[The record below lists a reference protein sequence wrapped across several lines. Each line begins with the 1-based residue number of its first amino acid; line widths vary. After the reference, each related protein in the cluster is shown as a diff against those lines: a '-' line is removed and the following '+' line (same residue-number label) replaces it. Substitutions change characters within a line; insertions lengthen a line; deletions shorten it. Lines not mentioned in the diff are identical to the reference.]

1 MARPK
6 SYDHDQAVQRAVELF
21 QRQGY
26 GATSVRDLLTHLK
39 LSSSS
44 FYAAFGGKEQLY
56 LEALRAHALVERQQ
70 LEAQLTSPGG
80 MQANLRAVF
89 AVLVDALV
97 AKNPVSLTLRAGVE
111 QAGSMPELFTLLSEY
126 IEELIVMLASL
137 LQDAQARGEVELAFP
152 APHLARFLLF
162 SAYNLG
168 FVAKV
173 GRDRE
178 RLEAYAAIALSVLEP
193 HEARYPNQVPA

>member
-21 QRQGY
+21 QRQSY
-26 GATSVRDLLTHLK
+26 RATSVRDLLTHLQ

-44 FYAAFGGKEQLY
+44 FYSAFGGKEQLY
-56 LEALRAHALVERQQ
+56 LEALRAHARVERQQ
-70 LEAQLTSPGG
+70 LEAQLTAPGG
-80 MQANLRAVF
+80 IRANLRAVF
-89 AVLVDALV
+89 AALVDDLA
-97 AKNPVSLTLRAGVE
+97 AKHPVSLTLRAGVE
-111 QAGSMPELFTLLSEY
+111 QAGSIPELFTLLSEY
-126 IEELIVMLASL
+126 IEELIAMLASL
-137 LQDAQARGEVELAFP
+137 LQDAQAHGEVELAFP

-168 FVAKV
+168 FMAKV

-178 RLEAYAAIALSVLEP
+178 RLEAYAAIALSVLEQRDT
-193 HEARYPNQVPA
+193 RYPNQAAA

>member
-6 SYDHDQAVQRAVELF
+6 SYDRDEAVQLAVELF

-26 GATSVRDLLTHLK
+26 QATSVRDLLTHLK

-44 FYAAFGGKEQLY
+44 FYSAFGGKEQLY
-56 LEALRAHALVERQQ
+56 LEALRAHARVERQQ
-70 LEAQLTSPGG
+70 LEAQLTAPGG
-80 MQANLRAVF
+80 IQANLRAVF
-89 AVLVDALV
+89 VALVDDLA

-111 QAGSMPELFTLLSEY
+111 QAGSIPELFTLLSEY
-126 IEELIVMLASL
+126 IEELIHMLASL
-137 LQDAQARGEVELAFP
+137 LQSAQSRGEVELDFP

-162 SAYNLG
+162 SAYNMG
-168 FVAKV
+168 FLAKV
-173 GRDRE
+173 GRNRE

-193 HEARYPNQVPA
+193 RAARRPDQALT